1 VKRRC
6 FLLTSLAGALA
17 EPLAAGAQQAGRIVR
32 VGILAAGSVS
42 EAPNA
47 AFFDRMR
54 ELGYIEGR
62 TVVFERRFADG
73 KIEQLSTLAAQ
84 LVTLKPDIIF
94 APVTPAALAARKATE
109 TIPIVFAVSADPVGA
124 GLAVSLRQ
132 PRGNVTGVTSMNT
145 ELVGKRVSLLK
156 EMAPRIARVA
166 LFFNPDN
173 VPDRQQLSALN
184 EAASQ
189 VGVAVIPIAIR
200 AAHDYAP
207 AFNSVEA
214 QNADAIMI
222 VPSPLNIRFR
232 SRIVDFALRSRR
244 PTMDAE
250 ARGAREGAL
259 MSYGPSW
266 ADNFRQAAELV
277 DKILKGAKPADLPVE
292 QPSKFELVINLKT
305 AKALRLTIP
314 PSLLAR
320 ADQVIE

>member
-1 VKRRC
+1 MANYP
-6 FLLTSLAGALA
+6 LAGC
-17 EPLAAGAQQAGRIVR
+17 
-32 VGILAAGSVS
+32 
-42 EAPNA
+42 
-47 AFFDRMR
+47 
-54 ELGYIEGR
+54 
-62 TVVFERRFADG
+62 
-73 KIEQLSTLAAQ
+73 
-84 LVTLKPDIIF
+84 
-94 APVTPAALAARKATE
+94 AARHLE
-109 TIPIVFAVSADPVGA
+109 TGRH
-124 GLAVSLRQ
+124 LR
-132 PRGNVTGVTSMNT
+132 PRDSGRPRRSQGHGNLNT
-145 ELVGKRVSLLK
+145 ELVGKRVALLK

-207 AFNSVEA
+207 AFTSVEA

-266 ADNFRQAAELV
+266 ADNFAKRQSSWT
-277 DKILKGAKPADLPVE
+277 G
-292 QPSKFELVINLKT
+292 F
-305 AKALRLTIP
+305 
-314 PSLLAR
+314 
-320 ADQVIE
+320 